1 MQTQNYKS
9 ICNCSHEKMAIS
21 EVNSKISLCFK
32 CSSVIYKNEFGHQIS
47 TIKPSKFSVIQE
59 TSTPI
64 FLSIPDNHNP
74 NSFKNKSNYLKIR
87 IFYVKKMKE
96 FCKNFKLSIKTYFT
110 ALDYFDRVC
119 SKMPVF
125 DLNDLFQI
133 LQICLVLSVKFNES
147 QIRAIEIKK
156 CLNLTNNYSR
166 DELFLLKFLD
176 YDLIVHTSYDILIDI
191 MHTGFLFKDE
201 KFSLKKMNVIYGK
214 MENMI
219 YFFSEAKAY
228 IDMNHKEVALSL
240 IGLMRETLGLMAYN
254 NILKSI
260 FMSQNDDIQSY
271 YTCLKKIRKCFKIND
286 HTNHSDS
293 GSTDSNS
300 DNSFDSNN
308 ENNSKNNF
316 DCNINKC
323 IEQQN

>member
-9 ICNCSHEKMAIS
+9 ICNCPHEKMAIC

-32 CSSVIYKNEFGHQIS
+32 CSSVIYKDEFGQKIS
-47 TIKPSKFSVIQE
+47 TIKPSKFSVTQE

-64 FLSIPDNHNP
+64 FLSIPDNHKP

-96 FCKNFKLSIKTYFT
+96 FCKIFKLSKKTYFN

-133 LQICLVLSVKFNES
+133 LQICLVLSVKLNES
-147 QIRAIEIKK
+147 QIRAIEIKQY
-156 CLNLTNNYSR
+156 LNLTNNYSR
-166 DELFLLKFLD
+166 DELFILQFLD
-176 YDLIVHTSYDILIDI
+176 YDLIVHTSYDILMDI
-191 MHTGFLFKDE
+191 MHTGFLFTDE
-201 KFSLKKMNVIYGK
+201 KFSLKKMNIIYGK

-219 YFFSEAKAY
+219 YFFSETKAY
-228 IDMNHKEVALSL
+228 IDMTHKEVALSL
-240 IGLMRETLGLMAYN
+240 IGLMRETLGLIAYN
-254 NILKSI
+254 NVLKSI
-260 FMSQNDDIQSY
+260 FMRENTDIQSY
-271 YTCLKKIRKCFKIND
+271 YSCLKKIRKCFKIND
-286 HTNHSDS
+286 NTNHSDT

-300 DNSFDSNN
+300 DNNSDSNN
-308 ENNSKNNF
+308 ESNSKDNSDYKISKYLEN
-316 DCNINKC
+316 
-323 IEQQN
+323 

>member
-9 ICNCSHEKMAIS
+9 ICNCPHVKMAIC

-32 CSSVIYKNEFGHQIS
+32 CSSVIYKDEFGQKIS
-47 TIKPSKFSVIQE
+47 TIKPSKFSVTQE

-64 FLSIPDNHNP
+64 FLSIPDNHKP

-96 FCKNFKLSIKTYFT
+96 FCKIFKLSKKTYFN

-133 LQICLVLSVKFNES
+133 LQICLVLSVKLNES
-147 QIRAIEIKK
+147 QIRAIEIKQY
-156 CLNLTNNYSR
+156 LNLTNNYSR
-166 DELFLLKFLD
+166 DELFILQFLD
-176 YDLIVHTSYDILIDI
+176 YDLIVHTSYDILMDI
-191 MHTGFLFKDE
+191 MHTGFLFTDE
-201 KFSLKKMNVIYGK
+201 KFSLKKMNIIYGK

-219 YFFSEAKAY
+219 YFFSETKAY
-228 IDMNHKEVALSL
+228 IDMTHKEVALSL
-240 IGLMRETLGLMAYN
+240 IGLMRETLGLIAYN
-254 NILKSI
+254 NVLKSI
-260 FMSQNDDIQSY
+260 FMRENIDIQSY
-271 YTCLKKIRKCFKIND
+271 YSCLKKIRKCFKIND
-286 HTNHSDS
+286 NTNHSDT

-300 DNSFDSNN
+300 DNNSDSNN
-308 ENNSKNNF
+308 ESNSKDNSDYKISKYLEN
-316 DCNINKC
+316 
-323 IEQQN
+323 

>member
-9 ICNCSHEKMAIS
+9 ICNCPHVKMAIC

-32 CSSVIYKNEFGHQIS
+32 CSSVIYKDEFGQKIS
-47 TIKPSKFSVIQE
+47 TIKPSKFSVTQE

-64 FLSIPDNHNP
+64 FLSIPDNHKP

-96 FCKNFKLSIKTYFT
+96 FCKIFKLSKKTYFN

-133 LQICLVLSVKFNES
+133 LQICLVLSVKLNES
-147 QIRAIEIKK
+147 QIRAIEIKQY
-156 CLNLTNNYSR
+156 LNLTNNYSR
-166 DELFLLKFLD
+166 DELFILQFLD
-176 YDLIVHTSYDILIDI
+176 YDLIVHTSYDILMDI
-191 MHTGFLFKDE
+191 MHTGFLFTDE
-201 KFSLKKMNVIYGK
+201 KFSLKKMNIIYGK

-219 YFFSEAKAY
+219 YFFSETKAY
-228 IDMNHKEVALSL
+228 IDMTHKEVALSL
-240 IGLMRETLGLMAYN
+240 IGLMRETLGLIAYN
-254 NILKSI
+254 NVLKSI
-260 FMSQNDDIQSY
+260 FMRENTDIQSY
-271 YTCLKKIRKCFKIND
+271 YSCLKKIRKCFKIND
-286 HTNHSDS
+286 NTNHSDT

-300 DNSFDSNN
+300 DNNSDSNN
-308 ENNSKNNF
+308 ESNSKDNSDYKISKYLEN
-316 DCNINKC
+316 
-323 IEQQN
+323 

>member
-9 ICNCSHEKMAIS
+9 ICNYPHEKIAIS
-21 EVNSKISLCFK
+21 EVNSKILLCFK
-32 CSSVIYKNEFGHQIS
+32 CSSVIYKNELGQEIS
-47 TIKPSKFSVIQE
+47 TIKPSKFSVVQE

-64 FLSIPDNHNP
+64 FLSIPDNHKP
-74 NSFKNKSNYLKIR
+74 NVFRNKTSYLKIR

-96 FCKNFKLSIKTYFT
+96 FCKNFNLSKKTYFT

-147 QIRAIEIKK
+147 RIRAIEIKQY
-156 CLNLTNNYSR
+156 LNLTNNYSR
-166 DELFLLKFLD
+166 DELFILQFLD
-176 YDLIVHTSYDILIDI
+176 YDLIVHTSYDILMDI
-191 MHTGFLFKDE
+191 IHIGFLFKDE

-219 YFFSEAKAY
+219 YFFSETRAY
-228 IDMNHKEVALSL
+228 IDMTHKEIALSL
-240 IGLMRETLGLMAYN
+240 IGLMRETLGLIAYN
-254 NILKSI
+254 NILKCI
-260 FMSQNDDIQSY
+260 FMSENTDIQSY
-271 YTCLKKIRKCFKIND
+271 CTSLKKIRKCFKIND
-286 HTNHSDS
+286 DSNHSDS

-300 DNSFDSNN
+300 ENNSDSNN
-308 ENNSKNNF
+308 DNNSKNNC
-316 DCNINKC
+316 DCKINKY
-323 IEQQN
+323 IKKEN

>member
-9 ICNCSHEKMAIS
+9 ICNCPHVKMAIC

-32 CSSVIYKNEFGHQIS
+32 CSSVIYKDEFGQKIS
-47 TIKPSKFSVIQE
+47 TIKPSKFSVTQE

-64 FLSIPDNHNP
+64 FLSIPDNHKP

-96 FCKNFKLSIKTYFT
+96 FCKIFKLSKKTYFN

-133 LQICLVLSVKFNES
+133 LQICLVLSVKLNES
-147 QIRAIEIKK
+147 QIRAIEIKQY
-156 CLNLTNNYSR
+156 LNLTNNYSR
-166 DELFLLKFLD
+166 DELFILQLLD
-176 YDLIVHTSYDILIDI
+176 YDLIVHTSYDILMDI
-191 MHTGFLFKDE
+191 MHTGFLFTDE
-201 KFSLKKMNVIYGK
+201 KFSLKKMNIIYGK

-219 YFFSEAKAY
+219 YFFSETKAY
-228 IDMNHKEVALSL
+228 IDMTHKEVALSL
-240 IGLMRETLGLMAYN
+240 IGLMRETLGLIAYN
-254 NILKSI
+254 NVLKSI
-260 FMSQNDDIQSY
+260 FMRENADIQSY
-271 YTCLKKIRKCFKIND
+271 YSCLKKIRKCFKIND
-286 HTNHSDS
+286 NTNHSDT

-300 DNSFDSNN
+300 DNNSDSNN
-308 ENNSKNNF
+308 ESNSKDNSDYKISKYLEN
-316 DCNINKC
+316 
-323 IEQQN
+323 